1 MPSSSSSLDSSRD
14 SSLEMSVT
22 FYPVGA
28 DPRSRACDTA
38 RMPVYEF
45 RCRTCDTTFE
55 ARRPMA
61 ESNAAA
67 TCPDGH
73 HDTVRLLSVFASV
86 GAASPSA
93 SSTPSGGGAPCGAH
107 CGCHG

>member
-1 MPSSSSSLDSSRD
+1 
-14 SSLEMSVT
+14 
-22 FYPVGA
+22 
-28 DPRSRACDTA
+28 
-38 RMPVYEF
+38 MPVYEF

-73 HDTVRLLSVFASV
+73 LDTVRLLSVFAAV
-86 GAASPSA
+86 GAAAPGA
-93 SSTPSGGGAPCGAH
+93 SETGGGPCGAH
-107 CGCHG
+107 CGCHGG

>member
-1 MPSSSSSLDSSRD
+1 
-14 SSLEMSVT
+14 
-22 FYPVGA
+22 
-28 DPRSRACDTA
+28 
-38 RMPVYEF
+38 MPVYEF

-73 HDTVRLLSVFASV
+73 LDTVRLLSVFASV
-86 GAASPSA
+86 GAAPAGSPA
-93 SSTPSGGGAPCGAH
+93 PASGGGCGGH
-107 CGCHG
+107 CACH

>member
-1 MPSSSSSLDSSRD
+1 
-14 SSLEMSVT
+14 
-22 FYPVGA
+22 
-28 DPRSRACDTA
+28 
-38 RMPVYEF
+38 MPVYEF

-73 HDTVRLLSVFASV
+73 GDTVRLLSVFAAV
-86 GAASPSA
+86 GAAPASA
-93 SSTPSGGGAPCGAH
+93 PASGGGTPCGAH